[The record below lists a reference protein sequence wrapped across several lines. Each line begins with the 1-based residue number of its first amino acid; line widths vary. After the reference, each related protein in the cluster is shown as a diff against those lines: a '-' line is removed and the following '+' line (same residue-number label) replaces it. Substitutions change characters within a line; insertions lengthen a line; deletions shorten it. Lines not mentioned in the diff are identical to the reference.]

1 MIDIERILDEISVL
15 PELKQQVSSKQIML
29 QTVEGCTDPYFGTGY
44 IYQFS
49 KGGVHVQGDY
59 KDLQNVKKLFEDS
72 NWHFINSRDDN
83 FDMIKKFI
91 DKELDIIYLDT
102 IHKADHVEKII
113 YSYYDKLKVGGFFF
127 HRRHLLATL
136 HKI

>member
-1 MIDIERILDEISVL
+1 MIDIEKILDEISVL

-59 KDLQNVKKLFEDS
+59 KDEVIGVEYMSKKGKQISTSVKIPVGRKIREALIIEKRRLAQKAAREAREKSRYAS
-72 NWHFINSRDDN
+72 NQS
-83 FDMIKKFI
+83 
-91 DKELDIIYLDT
+91 
-102 IHKADHVEKII
+102 
-113 YSYYDKLKVGGFFF
+113 
-127 HRRHLLATL
+127 
-136 HKI
+136 